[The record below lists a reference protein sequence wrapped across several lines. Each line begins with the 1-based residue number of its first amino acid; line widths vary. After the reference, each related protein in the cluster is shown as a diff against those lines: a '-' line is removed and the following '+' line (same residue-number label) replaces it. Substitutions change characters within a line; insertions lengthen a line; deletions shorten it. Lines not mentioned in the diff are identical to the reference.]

1 MAKRNK
7 EPEKEM
13 ESAGMMR
20 WLLTYADLIT
30 LLLAFFIIMY
40 ASSNVDQAKFQALS
54 QAMSAAFGLTGNPA
68 LLNGGGTEGAKPIV
82 FPASQ
87 LQLTELKNKLA
98 KHILEQRLDPAINL
112 HMNERGLLIR
122 IYADKV
128 RFEKGKAALSPE
140 YKRLLDKIGEI
151 LATTPNA
158 IQVNGYTDDQPV
170 KKGNG
175 ERSNWELS
183 SERAVNTVRY
193 LIKRGIAGERLSAA
207 GWAEYHPIVANA
219 DEVHRS
225 INRRID
231 IQVFKA
237 PILDEMMNGNKVEEP
252 STPSLLSPQPTPQL
266 DKGGDLNLKP
276 LTF

>member
-151 LATTPNA
+151 LPPPPMPSRSTATPMT
-158 IQVNGYTDDQPV
+158 
-170 KKGNG
+170 
-175 ERSNWELS
+175 SLS
-183 SERAVNTVRY
+183 R
-193 LIKRGIAGERLSAA
+193 RGMGSAA
-207 GWAEYHPIVANA
+207 TGSSRASGQSTPCATSSSGASLARGSALLAGLNT
-219 DEVHRS
+219 
-225 INRRID
+225 
-231 IQVFKA
+231 
-237 PILDEMMNGNKVEEP
+237 
-252 STPSLLSPQPTPQL
+252 TPSLRTRMKCTAPSTGASISRCSRPPSSMR
-266 DKGGDLNLKP
+266 
-276 LTF
+276 